1 MGYKSTHLILVL
13 KEKANHV
20 EFNQNEGAG
29 VILALSPQSLFSF
42 DSRKSWIL
50 LIFSS
55 CWSSRSR
62 MMPIGDFFM
71 PTPSIL
77 FSSLFFMLRS
87 LRDAWTRITTG
98 KKGWISFLPA
108 HDALLS
114 MEIAFSYSGP
124 WKHDVCALI

>member
-1 MGYKSTHLILVL
+1 MGYKSTHLILML

-20 EFNQNEGAG
+20 ELNEGN
-29 VILALSPQSLFSF
+29 ILALSPHSLFSL

-87 LRDAWTRITTG
+87 LRDAWTRITTR

-108 HDALLS
+108 HDALLP
-114 MEIAFSYSGP
+114 MEIAFSYSDR